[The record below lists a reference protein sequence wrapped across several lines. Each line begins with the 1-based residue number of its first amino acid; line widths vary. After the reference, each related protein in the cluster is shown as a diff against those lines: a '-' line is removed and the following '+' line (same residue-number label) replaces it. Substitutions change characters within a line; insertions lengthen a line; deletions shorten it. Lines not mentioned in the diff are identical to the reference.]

1 MSAEFVIALFFLA
14 VFVCLGLSLFLVLR
28 PEHPATQSEPEIR
41 DTIAGL
47 SAARAQSFQMLFGEA
62 DYTALRAKPELKLV
76 SAKFRRDRRR
86 IALLWLG
93 ELQRD
98 VHVVWEFRRFLVR
111 NGLSVTFREEAAI
124 GGAACFALAYLNV
137 ARLIVFMFGPFALSG
152 AVRSAKVPV
161 ERLSGRG
168 AGLLSRAPD
177 AMRVQLQR
185 KWTQHVVAWNVG

>member
-1 MSAEFVIALFFLA
+1 MIIGVFLLI
-14 VFVCLGLSLFLVLR
+14 VFAWLSLFLLLLLK
-28 PEHPATQSEPEIR
+28 PEASAAPREPELR
-41 DTIAGL
+41 GTIAGL
-47 SAARAQSFQMLFGEA
+47 SAASAQHFEMLFVDG
-62 DYTALRAKPELKLV
+62 DYRVLRARPKLKGV
-76 SAKFRRDRRR
+76 SAKFRRDHRR

-98 VHVVWEFRRFLVR
+98 VLVVWEFRRFLVR
-111 NGLSVTFREEAAI
+111 NGLPVTFREEAAI
-124 GGAACFALAYLNV
+124 GCGACFALAYLNV
-137 ARLIVFMFGPFALSG
+137 LQLTVFLCGPFVFSG